1 MRVFS
6 DRPGARSCQCVRF
19 SFLLTKRGNEMKRQ
33 HIASMVIV
41 SASIFVVGVSLAAQ
55 DRYTLKSPN
64 GISYSE
70 FKGYETWQAIAPSQ
84 PADAG
89 GCGSSPPPGCI
100 KVITGNPTMIKAYQ
114 GRHSSQR
121 QTRSRRRGARQD
133 RMAEED

>member
-1 MRVFS
+1 
-6 DRPGARSCQCVRF
+6 
-19 SFLLTKRGNEMKRQ
+19 MKRQ
-33 HIASMVIV
+33 HIASIVIV
-41 SASIFVVGVSLAAQ
+41 STSIFVVGITLAAQ

-100 KVITGNPTMIKAYQ
+100 KLITGNPTMIKAYKAAFQ
-114 GRHSSQR
+114 PTANPFPTARCSP
-121 QTRSRRRGARQD
+121 RSNGRRRLNARPRRLMRWQC
-133 RMAEED
+133 RGRTAR